1 MSKVSKLQGVL
12 VLIAAVTLS
21 TLILVGDKLREGLEI
36 MLVKVIVAAAV
47 LLVGIMAG
55 LALWF
60 KGETPG

>member
-1 MSKVSKLQGVL
+1 MSKKSKMQGAL
-12 VLIAAVTLS
+12 VFIAAFTLS
-21 TLILVGDKLREGLEI
+21 TLVLIGDKLREGLEI
-36 MLVKVIVAAAV
+36 LLVKAIVAAAV